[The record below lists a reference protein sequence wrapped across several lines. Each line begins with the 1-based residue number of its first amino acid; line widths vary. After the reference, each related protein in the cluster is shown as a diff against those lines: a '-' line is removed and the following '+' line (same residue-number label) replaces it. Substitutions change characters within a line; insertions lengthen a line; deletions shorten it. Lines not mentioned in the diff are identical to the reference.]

1 MSPTGMVPDNF
12 KVAKVIPI
20 HKKGLHTGL
29 GNYRPILLLSIFN
42 LILEKLIFK
51 RLMKFIET

>member
-29 GNYRPILLLSIFN
+29 GNYRLILLLSIFN

-51 RLMKFIET
+51 RECPL